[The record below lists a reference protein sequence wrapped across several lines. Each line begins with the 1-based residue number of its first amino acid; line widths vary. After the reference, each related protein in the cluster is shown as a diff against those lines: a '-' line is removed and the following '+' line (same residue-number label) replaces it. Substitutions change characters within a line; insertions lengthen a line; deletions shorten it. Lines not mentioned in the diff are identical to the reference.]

1 MFSEPLHQAIAL
13 GKPPLARLAEARG
26 GSLACEMAGR
36 FDAAHDI
43 ARVLCRGF
51 NSMINRRVRHME
63 PLGNSRAEQIPCRR
77 RGKESFFTRP
87 VLDFSTGRRASS
99 ARESRMMGGI
109 L

>member
-1 MFSEPLHQAIAL
+1 MVASLVRWLAIL
-13 GKPPLARLAEARG
+13 TPRTVLLECYAE
-26 GSLACEMAGR
+26 
-36 FDAAHDI
+36 
-43 ARVLCRGF
+43 GF
-51 NSMINRRVRHME
+51 NSVINRRVRHME
-63 PLGNSRAEQIPCRR
+63 PLGNSRAEQIPRRR